1 MSIWRSKHLIIQ
13 QGIRYWNLKQTLV
26 RLYSSATN
34 MCEDQFILLSR
45 SVPAKSPK
53 PPSPSTSKS
62 QVQNMLLKDTLSLPG
77 FCCIDLKLVLVMVHI
92 DRSSVANNL
101 FFLDSPHT
109 SASMKMRRNH
119 FVSAN
124 LVEKNPSQTARAV
137 STKMPEIFPW
147 ILAITICLVAKIS
160 ESIHVLSKVDP
171 SSFFTNLLLLVFYML
186 PPLVRWR
193 ENPRHFIY
201 NIAPGLTIKLLK

>member
-1 MSIWRSKHLIIQ
+1 MRRPIHSAITFAGQIP
-13 QGIRYWNLKQTLV
+13 QTTI
-26 RLYSSATN
+26 SFN
-34 MCEDQFILLSR
+34 F
-45 SVPAKSPK
+45 
-53 PPSPSTSKS
+53 KS

-109 SASMKMRRNH
+109 SESMKMRRNH
-119 FVSAN
+119 F
-124 LVEKNPSQTARAV
+124 EKPIGRKNPSQTARAV
-137 STKMPEIFPW
+137 STKMPDFFPW

-186 PPLVRWR
+186 PPLVR
-193 ENPRHFIY
+193 
-201 NIAPGLTIKLLK
+201 